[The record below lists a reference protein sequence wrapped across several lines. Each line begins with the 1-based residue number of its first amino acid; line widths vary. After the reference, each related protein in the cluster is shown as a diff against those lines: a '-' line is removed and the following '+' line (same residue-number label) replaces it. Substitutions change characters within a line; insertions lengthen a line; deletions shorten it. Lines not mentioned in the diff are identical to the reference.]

1 MPDTVVG
8 FGVTSFRALLQWR
21 GDIDYAVVSLVCKQG
36 LLYQL
41 VAAAV
46 GFATKRIKDQ
56 IHVGKS
62 KFLLE
67 IAGDPSRP
75 PGALL
80 R

>member
-1 MPDTVVG
+1 M
-8 FGVTSFRALLQWR
+8 
-21 GDIDYAVVSLVCKQG
+21 VSLVCKQG